1 MHNYKISNEKI
12 KRGEFK
18 SMEKNFEDL
27 FVKDDEID
35 LLEVLFVLKNHL
47 LVIILCF
54 VIGASAA
61 LSYTMFLLQPMYTS
75 SSMIYIFSKTTS
87 VTTAVDLQVGSQLT
101 VDFEILGTS
110 RPVLE
115 KVIVDLDLAT
125 DYETLLKTVKVE
137 NPKDSRII
145 KITVTNPDPQLAC
158 DIANSL
164 ASNLAARVAEVI
176 DTEKPSSV
184 EDAVPAL
191 KPSSPSK
198 TKNTVVGGIVGM
210 LIAIAFILA
219 RYCSDMTLRDEDDVR
234 KYLNLGTLAS
244 IPYEKSIAGSKI
256 GKPKKK
262 KSK

>member
-1 MHNYKISNEKI
+1 
-12 KRGEFK
+12 
-18 SMEKNFEDL
+18 MEKNFEDL

-87 VTTAVDLQVGSQLT
+87 VTTAVDLQIGSQLT

-115 KVIVDLDLAT
+115 KVIADLDLVT
-125 DYETLLKTVKVE
+125 DYETLLKTVEVE

-145 KITVTNPDPQLAC
+145 KITVTNPDPRLAC

-176 DTEKPSSV
+176 DTEKPSPV
-184 EDAVPAL
+184 EDAVPAV

-198 TKNTVVGGIVGM
+198 TKNTALGGIVGM
-210 LIAIAFILA
+210 LIAIAFILV
-219 RYCSDMTLRDEDDVR
+219 RYYSDMSLRDEDDVR
-234 KYLNLGTLAS
+234 KYLGLGTLAS
-244 IPYEKSIAGSKI
+244 VPYEKSIAGGRNGKHKRSK
-256 GKPKKK
+256 
-262 KSK
+262 

>member
-1 MHNYKISNEKI
+1 
-12 KRGEFK
+12 
-18 SMEKNFEDL
+18 MENNFEEL
-27 FVKDDEID
+27 FVEDDEID

-47 LVIILCF
+47 LAIILSLI
-54 VIGASAA
+54 IGAGVA

-75 SSMIYIFSKTTS
+75 SSMIYIFTKTTS
-87 VTTAVDLQVGSQLT
+87 VTTAVDLQIGSQLT

-110 RPVLE
+110 RPVIE
-115 KVIVDLDLAT
+115 KVITDLDLAT
-125 DYETLLKTVKVE
+125 DYETLLRTVKVE

-198 TKNTVVGGIVGM
+198 AKNTALGGIVGM
-210 LIAIAFILA
+210 MIAIAFFLV
-219 RYCSDMTLRDEDDVR
+219 RYFSDMSIRDEDDVR

-244 IPYEKSIAGSKI
+244 VPYEKSIVGDKT
-256 GKPKKK
+256 GKRK
-262 KSK
+262 KSKKKNSK